1 MRLVI
6 QRVLESSVT
15 VDGKEISRIGP
26 GMLVLLGITQGDTP
40 ELVKRYVNKILKLRI
55 WPEIPKNKPV
65 ESKQQPQE
73 NGDKNAEE
81 EKVEA
86 GSEVK
91 TKPLKTWDSNVVD
104 NNFEVMVVSQFTLYG
119 IMKGNKPDF
128 HKALNPEEALKLY
141 DNFLDVLKKSYK
153 ADKVQAGQFG
163 AMMSVQLVNDGP
175 VTLILDSNDKE

>member
-6 QRVLESSVT
+6 QRVFESSVT

-26 GMLVLLGITQGDTP
+26 GILVLLGITQGDTP
-40 ELVKRYVNKILKLRI
+40 DLVKRYVNKILKLRI
-55 WPEIPKNKPV
+55 WPEIPKNKPI
-65 ESKQQPQE
+65 ENSQQPQE
-73 NGDKNAEE
+73 NGTQPAEE
-81 EKVEA
+81 EKLDA
-86 GSEVK
+86 PK

-104 NNFEVMVVSQFTLYG
+104 NGFEVMVVSQFTLYG

-128 HKALNPEEALKLY
+128 HKALNPDEALKLY
-141 DNFLDVLKKSYK
+141 DNFLEVLKKTYK

-163 AMMSVQLVNDGP
+163 AMMNVQLVNDGP

>member
-6 QRVLESSVT
+6 QRVFESSVT

-26 GMLVLLGITQGDTP
+26 GILVLLGITQGDTP
-40 ELVKRYVNKILKLRI
+40 DLVKRYVNKILKLRI

-65 ESKQQPQE
+65 ENSQQPQE
-73 NGDKNAEE
+73 NGTQPAEE
-81 EKVEA
+81 EKLEA
-86 GSEVK
+86 PK
-91 TKPLKTWDSNVVD
+91 AKPLKTWDSNVID
-104 NNFEVMVVSQFTLYG
+104 NGFEVMVVSQFTLYG

-128 HKALNPEEALKLY
+128 HKALNPDEALKLY
-141 DNFLDVLKKSYK
+141 DNFLEVLKKTYK

-163 AMMSVQLVNDGP
+163 AMMNVQLVNDGP

>member
-6 QRVLESSVT
+6 QRVFESSVT

-26 GMLVLLGITQGDTP
+26 GILVLLGITQGDTP

-65 ESKQQPQE
+65 ENNQQPE
-73 NGDKNAEE
+73 EE
-81 EKVEA
+81 EKVENGA
-86 GSEVK
+86 EK
-91 TKPLKTWDSNVVD
+91 PKAKPLKTWDSNVVD
-104 NNFEVMVVSQFTLYG
+104 NNYEVMVVSQFTLYG

-128 HKALNPEEALKLY
+128 HKALNPDEALKLY

-163 AMMSVQLVNDGP
+163 AMMNVQLVNDGP